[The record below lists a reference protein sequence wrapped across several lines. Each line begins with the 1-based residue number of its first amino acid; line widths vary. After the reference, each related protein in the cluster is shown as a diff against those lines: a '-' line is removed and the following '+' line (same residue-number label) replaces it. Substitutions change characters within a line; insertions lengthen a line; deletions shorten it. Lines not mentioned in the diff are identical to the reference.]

1 MVHGLR
7 SLTAS
12 QRFWRRRFVA
22 RLEFLKTDP
31 DKGYVTNNLLL
42 PRAYVNE
49 RAIKESLTFV
59 HGVEEIWDGDE
70 LIGTRPALL
79 KTWGETSTHIIAPRE
94 FVEPS
99 KYKLYNFPFI
109 NTCTMQFEH
118 VPVGDRITLRDK
130 IQERALTALHRH
142 RAGTLNLACGRGKTV
157 IALKL
162 MAEMRVPTIVVV
174 NTTALLEQWKEAIAE
189 HLDAGKVGVVQG
201 DVADWRHPV
210 TVAMVHT
217 LSSRSLAWPP
227 EFRRWFGLTI
237 YDEGHH
243 MSAPV
248 FVQSADLFYG
258 KRFSLTATAR
268 RLDGLEGVYQNHL
281 GRIIYTELTQDLIPF
296 TTFHVLDWELPEE
309 DEKEIVDVEGEP
321 NISKVRTYLGGLEW
335 RNKIIRKQILKD
347 IADDR
352 NILVLS
358 HSKPHVDELAKMVK
372 MGWAITGDTKQENR
386 MSILHQCN
394 PVFATF
400 HLAREGLDKPELDT
414 LYVVTPFTS
423 PNDLQQAWG
432 RIQRAFDGKKPPMVR
447 VFEDTGIKQ
456 CIGACRKLKTFLK
469 ALKYPF
475 KRVRSN
481 DE

>member
-1 MVHGLR
+1 
-7 SLTAS
+7 
-12 QRFWRRRFVA
+12 VA
-22 RLEFLKTDP
+22 TLQFLKTDP
-31 DKGYVTNNLLL
+31 DKGYITNNLLL
-42 PRAYVNE
+42 PRAHVNE
-49 RAIKESLTFV
+49 RAIKEALTFV
-59 HGVEEIWDGDE
+59 YGVEEIYDEGE
-70 LIGTRPALL
+70 LIGTRPSTLE
-79 KTWGETSTHIIAPRE
+79 TWAETSTHIIAPRE

-99 KYKLYNFPFI
+99 KYKLYPFPFI
-109 NTCTMQFEH
+109 DTCPERFES
-118 VPVGDRITLRDK
+118 VQIGDRITLRDD
-130 IQERALTALHRH
+130 IQENALSALHKH

-162 MAEMRVPTIVVV
+162 IAEMQVPAIVVV
-174 NTTALLEQWKEAIAE
+174 NTTALLEQWKAAIVD
-189 HLDAGKVGVVQG
+189 HLVVDKVGVVQG
-201 DVADWRHPV
+201 DVADWKHPV

-217 LSSRSLAWPP
+217 LSNRALHWPGG
-227 EFRRWFGLTI
+227 FRRWFGLVI

-243 MSAPV
+243 MAAPV
-248 FVQSADLFYG
+248 FVKSADLFYG

-296 TTFHVLDWELPEE
+296 TTFHVLDWELPKA
-309 DEKEIVDVEGEP
+309 DEKKIVDVEGEP
-321 NISKVRTYLGGLEW
+321 NISKVRTYLGQLEW
-335 RNKIIRKQILKD
+335 RNKLIRKMILKD
-347 IADDR
+347 MAEDR

-358 HSKPHVDELAKMVK
+358 HSKEHVNEMAKVAK
-372 MGWAITGDTKQENR
+372 VGWAITGDTKQGNR
-386 MSILHQCN
+386 MPILHQCN

-432 RIQRAFDGKKPPMVR
+432 RIQRALDGKKPPLVR

-456 CIGACRKLKTFLK
+456 SIGACRKLRTFLK

-475 KRVRSN
+475 KRVRSD